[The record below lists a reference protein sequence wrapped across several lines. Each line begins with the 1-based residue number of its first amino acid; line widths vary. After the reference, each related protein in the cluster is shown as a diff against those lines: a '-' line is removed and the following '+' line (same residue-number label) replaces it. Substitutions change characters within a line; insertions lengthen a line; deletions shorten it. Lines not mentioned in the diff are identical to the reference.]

1 MNKREFIKAILR
13 GDKDEAL
20 EIKSKIIGSS
30 MDNFLIVVYSG
41 SPISGDLTPDEI
53 NKRDEFMKKTER
65 ENPNKEIKYIGYVKL
80 KPI

>member
-13 GDKDEAL
+13 GDKGEAL

-30 MDNFLIVVYSG
+30 MDNYLIVVYNG
-41 SPISGDLTPDEI
+41 SPISGDLTTHEI
-53 NKRDEFMKKTER
+53 KKRDEFMAKTER
-65 ENPNKEIKYIGYVKL
+65 ENPNKVIKYIGYVKL

>member
-30 MDNFLIVVYSG
+30 MDNYLIVVYNG

-53 NKRDEFMKKTER
+53 KKRDEFMKKTER

>member
-53 NKRDEFMKKTER
+53 KKRDEFMKKTER

>member
-20 EIKSKIIGSS
+20 EIKNKIIGST

-53 NKRDEFMKKTER
+53 KKRDEFMKKTER

>member
-20 EIKSKIIGSS
+20 EIKHKIVGSS
-30 MDNFLIVVYSG
+30 MDNYLVVVYNG
-41 SPISGDLTPDEI
+41 SPISGDLTPNEI
-53 NKRDEFMKKTER
+53 KRRDEFMAKTEQ
-65 ENPNKEIKYIGYVKL
+65 EHPNKEIKYIGYVKL

>member
-20 EIKSKIIGSS
+20 EIKNKIIGST
-30 MDNFLIVVYSG
+30 MDSFLIVVYSG

>member
-20 EIKSKIIGSS
+20 EIKNKIVGSS
-30 MDNFLIVVYSG
+30 MDNYLIVVYSG

-53 NKRDEFMKKTER
+53 KRRDEFMAKTER
-65 ENPNKEIKYIGYVKL
+65 ENPNKEIKYIGSVRL

>member
-20 EIKSKIIGSS
+20 EIKNKIIGST
-30 MDNFLIVVYSG
+30 MNNFLIVVYSG

-53 NKRDEFMKKTER
+53 KKRDEFMKKTER

>member
-20 EIKSKIIGSS
+20 EIKNKIIGST